1 MNYFG
6 IICFVWALIGI
17 GSRIIMGVMGEKWN
31 NWELNSAYASEKPK
45 ILNVI
50 GVIGY
55 LIVIF
60 TWYMVII
67 SSIEYSWIIA
77 ALVSVTV
84 IKISTILFN
93 YKAFR
98 RFVSDMLN
106 NEKKMFQLNLGVV
119 IYSIILIFMG
129 IFLY

>member
-50 GVIGY
+50 GVVGY

>member
-1 MNYFG
+1 
-6 IICFVWALIGI
+6 
-17 GSRIIMGVMGEKWN
+17 MGEKWN
-31 NWELNSAYASEKPK
+31 NWELNSAYASEKTK

-50 GVIGY
+50 CAVGY

-60 TWYMVII
+60 TWYMVIV
-67 SSIEYSWIIA
+67 SKIEYSWIIA

-84 IKISTILFN
+84 IKISVVLFN

-98 RFVSDMLN
+98 SFVSNMLN
-106 NEKKMFQLNLGVV
+106 DKRKMFQLNLGVL